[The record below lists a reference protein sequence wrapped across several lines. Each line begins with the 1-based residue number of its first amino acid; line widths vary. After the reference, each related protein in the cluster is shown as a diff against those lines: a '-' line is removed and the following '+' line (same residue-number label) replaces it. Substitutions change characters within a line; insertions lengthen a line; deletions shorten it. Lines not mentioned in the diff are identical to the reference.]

1 MFYILESKEQ
11 IQLLRNL
18 KNESVYLEVIS
29 SNDNYHPILTETV
42 AIYIHPLSQENG
54 YIVPIS
60 HPDGLNVD
68 KDEIHSILRDYDS
81 IYVINKKELFYHFI
95 LPNAIDISLL
105 NSMNNYSKLE
115 LGTANMNYNWFYNKF
130 SKYDDINKLIP
141 IPKLFE
147 KCESNYNQLKSIM
160 KLPICNGF
168 DFYNKTATNVFFLI
182 EQSGLGI
189 KYGQFLE
196 NHTPKDP
203 RYNISNNVVY
213 TNYNLNNA
221 TSRPTNAFNSI
232 NFAAIPKTDSHRKCI
247 VPTNDVFVECDFDGY
262 HIRLLC
268 EQIGYELTD
277 ESAHTEL
284 ARLYYD
290 KEVIS
295 EDEYLQAK
303 QTNFQALYGKIPSEY
318 IHLDLFK
325 KIRAYIYSMWV
336 KFNEEGY
343 VEDPISGRRFTNKLE
358 DMHPQK
364 LFNYFMQSLE
374 SSKNICILQ
383 EVLRYLKDKKTKVA
397 LYVYDSIL
405 FDFSKEDGKETL
417 EELDRIL
424 SQGGKYPI
432 KIKHGNSLN
441 Y

>member
-168 DFYNKTATNVFFLI
+168 DFYNKTATNVFF
-182 EQSGLGI
+182 
-189 KYGQFLE
+189 
-196 NHTPKDP
+196 
-203 RYNISNNVVY
+203 
-213 TNYNLNNA
+213 
-221 TSRPTNAFNSI
+221 
-232 NFAAIPKTDSHRKCI
+232 
-247 VPTNDVFVECDFDGY
+247 
-262 HIRLLC
+262 
-268 EQIGYELTD
+268 
-277 ESAHTEL
+277 
-284 ARLYYD
+284 
-290 KEVIS
+290 
-295 EDEYLQAK
+295 
-303 QTNFQALYGKIPSEY
+303 
-318 IHLDLFK
+318 
-325 KIRAYIYSMWV
+325 
-336 KFNEEGY
+336 
-343 VEDPISGRRFTNKLE
+343 
-358 DMHPQK
+358 
-364 LFNYFMQSLE
+364 
-374 SSKNICILQ
+374 
-383 EVLRYLKDKKTKVA
+383 
-397 LYVYDSIL
+397 
-405 FDFSKEDGKETL
+405 
-417 EELDRIL
+417 
-424 SQGGKYPI
+424 
-432 KIKHGNSLN
+432 
-441 Y
+441 